1 MLRIPYTK
9 FIFLLLAV
17 SLFSCSD
24 DEAAKTNISL
34 QADKLEVSAGQPVTF
49 TIRHNATAV
58 SIFTGDESHDYLT
71 SAAFLLN
78 GKTNEDLQNNNYRPV
93 DPRVVP
99 YNCDLSE
106 TQAGSATI
114 KDDLL
119 EVRDANG
126 GHSLMGSEADVV
138 LDLALQK
145 NALKIAS
152 KNPDWWYQAV
162 RFNINSRLGTN
173 KTFTMRMRFE
183 KDVLE
188 EIYSGEQRPDI
199 TTFPVVIRL
208 GGKAAGDSDVTF
220 SDATVWDIYWN
231 PNLVYTDYS
240 VDLARIIAEWQT
252 ATGKIMEELSY
263 IQILFTANGSVGYVG
278 DYFIESVTYGDIDY
292 VPFSTAHALPVNDN
306 SGIITYQY
314 SYATPGTYKVVVIG
328 GNISS
333 KNFSDDGY
341 KDDRGENIG
350 ANEYNYNTQMSTVE
364 IVVNP

>member
-1 MLRIPYTK
+1 MQYTK
-9 FIFLLLAV
+9 LILILFAAIFI
-17 SLFSCSD
+17 SCSD
-24 DEAAKTNISL
+24 DEATETRISL
-34 QADKLEVSAGQPVTF
+34 QADKLEINVGDPVTF
-49 TIRHNATAV
+49 TIKHNAMTL
-58 SIFTGDESHDYLT
+58 SLFTGDEGHDYLT

-106 TQAGSATI
+106 TSAGSETI

-126 GHSLMGSEADVV
+126 GWSLMGAEADVV
-138 LDLALQK
+138 ADPIIQK
-145 NALKIAS
+145 NALKVIS
-152 KNPDWWYQAV
+152 KNPDWWYQAL

-173 KTFTMRMRFE
+173 KTLTMRMRFE

-188 EIYSGEQRPDI
+188 DIYSGEQHPEI

-208 GGKAAGDSDVTF
+208 GGKAAGDTDVTY

-231 PNLVYTDYS
+231 PNLAYTDYS
-240 VDLARIIAEWQT
+240 IDLTRIIAEWQT
-252 ATGKIMEELSY
+252 ATGKTMEELSY
-263 IQILFTANGSVGYVG
+263 IQVLFTANGSIGYVG
-278 DYFIESVTYGDIDY
+278 DYFVESVTYGGIDY
-292 VPFSTAHALPVNDN
+292 VPFSTAQALAVNNN
-306 SGIITYQY
+306 SGVITYQY
-314 SYATPGTYKVVVIG
+314 TYTVPGTYKVVVIG
-328 GNISS
+328 SNISS
-333 KNFSDDGY
+333 KNYSGDGY

-350 ANEYNYNTQMSTVE
+350 AQEYDYNTQMSTVE